1 LGTARWREFQ
11 NPADADGALKLDWLL
26 TNKLFQKAPYRDRH
40 IGPTNSAFAASAFAA
55 LLYLEEIM
63 GEKDPRSTRVPTLG
77 SISFGRSKR
86 DCTIRSISAFG
97 AALDVAADEK
107 LPDEFAL
114 TVVPDG
120 HQRRCAVVW
129 RKDKRV
135 AVAFY

>member
-1 LGTARWREFQ
+1 LREFQ
-11 NPADADGALKLDWLL
+11 NPADADRALKLDWLL
-26 TNKLFQKAPYRDRH
+26 TNQLFRKAPYRDRH
-40 IGPTNSAFAASAFAA
+40 IGPTNSAFAA

-63 GEKDPRSTRVPTLG
+63 GEKEPRSTRVPTLG